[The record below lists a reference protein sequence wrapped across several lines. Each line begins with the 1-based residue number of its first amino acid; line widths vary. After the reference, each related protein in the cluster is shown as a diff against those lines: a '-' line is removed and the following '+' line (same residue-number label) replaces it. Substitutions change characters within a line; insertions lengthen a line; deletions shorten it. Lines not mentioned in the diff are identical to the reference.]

1 MFFMYLFIYLSIYLL
16 TGCSVAFQNVLQ
28 NFLSLM
34 SKALAKKTKRQKRA
48 AKKAEEDSLRKVS
61 QVKRPLLLYLTMD
74 GESVVFYF
82 FVLYDFLVSDCS
94 NNLVSIY
101 VSFHRLQ

>member
-1 MFFMYLFIYLSIYLL
+1 MFIYFIYLL

-48 AKKAEEDSLRKVS
+48 AIRAEEDSLRKVS
-61 QVKRPLLLYLTMD
+61 QVKFPLLLYLTMD
-74 GESVVFYF
+74 VESVVSDF
-82 FVLYDFLVSDCS
+82 FVIYMISLYQIIV
-94 NNLVSIY
+94 II
-101 VSFHRLQ
+101 